1 MPALTMLS
9 NLFTPS
15 ACTYIDEGEVPIKLH
30 AKDLGVHM
38 SYSKR
43 VHKAT
48 FKKRIKAARVKL
60 DKVRRAPIPHKFRA
74 TMAQTAGIA
83 KATMAFVPTA
93 SPRVNFTLSEPPLRQ
108 PSEIR
113 GLAPTPGLPSTPKTL
128 GLTQWKDVIH
138 PRLP

>member
-1 MPALTMLS
+1 
-9 NLFTPS
+9 
-15 ACTYIDEGEVPIKLH
+15 
-30 AKDLGVHM
+30 M

-83 KATMAFVPTA
+83 KATYGICAHSVTESELHSIRRLESTRELQEA
-93 SPRVNFTLSEPPLRQ
+93 NSLSALPR
-108 PSEIR
+108 
-113 GLAPTPGLPSTPKTL
+113 
-128 GLTQWKDVIH
+128 
-138 PRLP
+138 